1 MMLMGGLAMA
11 GMMAQ
16 MFMGKVAFMSMAAL
30 MISKMALLLASVVG
44 LKKLVGSS
52 GGSDSHVVYTSGGG
66 DIGHGHGG
74 WHRSLS
80 PEDEAAVLAY
90 RSHIQSQE
98 NNFV

>member
-1 MMLMGGLAMA
+1 MA

-44 LKKLVGSS
+44 LKKLVGGS
-52 GGSDSHVVYTSGGG
+52 GGSEGHVVYASGG
-66 DIGHGHGG
+66 DHGG

-90 RSHIQSQE
+90 RSHQHSQE
-98 NNFV
+98 TNYV

>member
-1 MMLMGGLAMA
+1 MLMGGLAMA

-16 MFMGKVAFMSMAAL
+16 MFMGKIAFMAGAAL
-30 MISKMALLLASVVG
+30 MISKMALLLSSVVG

-66 DIGHGHGG
+66 DHGGG

-90 RSHIQSQE
+90 RSQIRQQE
-98 NNFV
+98 NNYVKK

>member
-1 MMLMGGLAMA
+1 MA

-44 LKKLVGSS
+44 LKKLVGGS
-52 GGSDSHVVYTSGGG
+52 GGNDHVVYTSG
-66 DIGHGHGG
+66 DHGG

-90 RSHIQSQE
+90 RSHIQSQD
-98 NNFV
+98 NNYI